1 MTEQTQEKIRL
12 LKQEFRAN
20 MNGMAS
26 SSMRNAG
33 LGYHVNFGIEL
44 PRLQAIAREFHP
56 DHELAQEL
64 WKEDVRES
72 KIVATLLQPVTT
84 FYPEIADIWV
94 ESISTAEMA
103 GIVSVNLFQHLPYAL
118 PKAFQWMASEG
129 EFVQM
134 CGYHTII
141 RLMRKEELPDRLAE
155 ELVDHALSTIS
166 WLSNPSP
173 LRDVAWKALLQFASL
188 SESGWRYTL
197 EALRASGFDRVA
209 ELRPYLEYLE
219 NEG

>member
-33 LGYHVNFGIEL
+33 LGYRVNFGIEL

-72 KIVATLLQPVTT
+72 KIVATLLQPVAT
-84 FYPEIADIWV
+84 FYAEIADIWA
-94 ESISTAEMA
+94 ESITTAEMA
-103 GIVSVNLFQHLPYAL
+103 GIASVNLFQHLPYAL
-118 PKAFQWMASEG
+118 EKAFQWMASEG
-129 EFVQM
+129 EYVQM
-134 CGYHTII
+134 CGYHTVI
-141 RLMRKEELPDRLAE
+141 RLMRKNELPDRLAE
-155 ELVDHALSTIS
+155 ELVDHAICTVGWS
-166 WLSNPSP
+166 SNSSS
-173 LRDVAWKALLQFASL
+173 LRLIAWKALSQFASL
-188 SESGWRYTL
+188 SESGLRYTVA
-197 EALRASGFDRVA
+197 ALKAAGFDRDA
-209 ELRPYLEYLE
+209 ELRPYLEYLQD
-219 NEG
+219 EG